1 MLDSKTEVRLALLD
15 KSNVRV
21 TTFAWRIEI
30 FDSICLDI
38 PMKYFDVATQS
49 LNITVK
55 RFNITRKHFNISFKR
70 VDTMRVI
77 NQISI

>member
-1 MLDSKTEVRLALLD
+1 
-15 KSNVRV
+15 
-21 TTFAWRIEI
+21 
-30 FDSICLDI
+30 
-38 PMKYFDVATQS
+38 MKYFDVATQS

-55 RFNITRKHFNISFKR
+55 RFNINRKHFNISFKR

>member
-1 MLDSKTEVRLALLD
+1 
-15 KSNVRV
+15 
-21 TTFAWRIEI
+21 
-30 FDSICLDI
+30 
-38 PMKYFDVATQS
+38 MKYFDVATQS